1 MAAHIPGP
9 LHVARFGAVGTPM
22 LFAHSTPDDHRIW
35 LYQTAHFSA
44 WFRCL
49 AVDLAGYGRSPA
61 VQAGV
66 TVADQAAACWEAI
79 DLVTAGGAIL
89 HGNSLGGRVVMEMA
103 VQQPARTLAVILS
116 GVGHTP
122 GPAGGEAM
130 RRWMKRYREEGLPL
144 RHFQVLD
151 HFSDKGKKD
160 PFLLHYADMVCAL
173 NNEGTLASIVAMN
186 EALSH
191 GTPPGLH
198 AGIEAPTLIVSGT
211 EDRSYAT
218 VHNLQKAIAG
228 AELAAVEGA
237 GHAVMIEAPWAY
249 DRACAAFLARLGLW
263 PGPIER
269 ESALAPV

>member
-1 MAAHIPGP
+1 VAAHIPGP
-9 LHVARFGAVGTPM
+9 LYVAQTGATGIPM

-35 LYQTAHFSA
+35 LYQTAHFSS

-61 VQAGV
+61 VQSGV
-66 TVADQAAACWEAI
+66 TVGDQAAACWEEI
-79 DLVTAGGAIL
+79 DKVSTGGAVL

-103 VQQPARTLAVILS
+103 VQQPKRTLALILS
-116 GVGHTP
+116 GIGYTP
-122 GPAGGEAM
+122 GGGGEVM
-130 RRWMKRYREEGLPL
+130 KRWMERYTAEGLPL

-173 NNEGTLASIVAMN
+173 NNEGTLASIIAMN

-191 GTPPGLH
+191 GTPPNLH
-198 AGIEAPTLIVSGT
+198 QNIRSPTLVISGT

-218 VHNLQKAIAG
+218 VRNILTVIKNCELQI
-228 AELAAVEGA
+228 VEGA

-249 DRACAAFLARLGLW
+249 DRHCVEFLAKLGLF
-263 PGPIER
+263 PGPVEK
-269 ESALAPV
+269 AKTPVPA